1 MLLYKEET
9 RMKRKSIFALVM
21 AVVMMLTLFA
31 GCGSKETKV
40 DSTKTH
46 LNILCY
52 DGGIGFEWAK
62 NAAKRFEE
70 KYANVSFEEGKMGVV
85 IDITNDKLDGKNG
98 VTTTPYAI
106 WFTESVNFNELIA
119 TDQIVDITD
128 IVTGSLSEISDG
140 AETGSIEDKLDP
152 IFHKALTALN
162 GNYYCVPHY
171 EVYTGL
177 VYNVDLFDEYGYYF
191 SVNGS
196 FTTVAEEK
204 SVGPDG
210 VKGTKDDGLPSSYEE
225 LYILMDQMVADG
237 VIPFTWV
244 GSGENYVNDLFAGL
258 QVSYAGKDEFM
269 LNVTFDSS
277 ATNTQA
283 TIITD
288 VQNGVPVEE
297 KVTITSENGYLMTQQ
312 AGRYYAFELM
322 EKIMSNDSY
331 HTKLD
336 KSTSHLDAQEK
347 FILSTLRAG
356 EKPIAMM
363 IEGSYWYNE
372 ATEALKRSV
381 NTYKEQAENRRFG
394 WMPLPVLYE
403 GSVTEGNGKK
413 PTVLD
418 SLNSVAFINAR
429 FKDDPVILDLA
440 KKFLQFCYTDE
451 SLVEFSVTTGLPKC
465 VKYTIPEDKLAL
477 IDNYYQR
484 DVLDTK
490 MNSDVVY
497 PYSDNPIYV
506 NDQNQFMFNQGSP
519 VWAATYN
526 GRTSKNYY
534 TAFKDGVTAQEYF
547 FASAVD
553 QETWNGRYS
562 KYLN

>member
-1 MLLYKEET
+1 MNK
-9 RMKRKSIFALVM
+9 KSILALVM

-31 GCGSKETKV
+31 GCGSEESTV

-46 LNILCY
+46 LSVLCY
-52 DGGIGFEWAK
+52 DGGIGADWAK

-85 IDITNDKLDGKNG
+85 VDITSDKLDGKNG
-98 VTTTPYAI
+98 VTTTPYAV

-128 IVTGSLSEISDG
+128 IVTGSLSEISGGTDT
-140 AETGSIEDKLDP
+140 ASIESKLAP
-152 IFHKALTALN
+152 EYKSSLTAVN
-162 GNYYCVPHY
+162 GKYYCLPHY

-177 VYNVDLFDEYGYYF
+177 VYDVDLFDEYGYYF
-191 SVNGS
+191 SQSGS
-196 FTTVAEEK
+196 FTAVAEEK
-204 SVGPDG
+204 TVGPDG

-237 VIPFTWV
+237 VVPFTWV
-244 GSGENYVNDLFAGL
+244 GSAENYVNDLFAGL
-258 QVSYAGKDEFM
+258 QVAYAGKDEFM

-283 TIITD
+283 TIVTA
-288 VQNGVPVEE
+288 VEGGTAVEE
-297 KVTITSENGYLMTQQ
+297 KVTITDANGYLMTQQ
-312 AGRYYAFELM
+312 AGKYYGMELL
-322 EKIMSNDSY
+322 EKILSNDSY

-336 KSTSHLDAQEK
+336 KSTSHLDTQEK
-347 FILSTLRAG
+347 YILSNLKAG

-394 WMPLPVLYE
+394 WMPLPVQYA
-403 GSVTEGNGKK
+403 GTVTEGNGKI
-413 PTVLD
+413 PTVLET
-418 SLNSVAFINAR
+418 LNSVAFINAK
-429 FKDDPVILDLA
+429 FKDDPAIMDLA

-465 VKYTIPEDKLAL
+465 VNYTIPEDKLAL
-477 IDNYYQR
+477 VDNYFQR
-484 DVLDTK
+484 DILDIK

-519 VWAATYN
+519 LWGATYN
-526 GRTSKNYY
+526 GRTSTNYY
-534 TAFKDGVTAQEYF
+534 TAYKAGISAQDYF
-547 FASAVD
+547 FASAMD
-553 QETWNGRYS
+553 QETWNSRYA

>member
-1 MLLYKEET
+1 M
-9 RMKRKSIFALVM
+9 MNRKSIIALVM
-21 AVVMMLTLFA
+21 AIVMMMSLLA
-31 GCGSKETKV
+31 GCGKGGNKV

-46 LNILCY
+46 LSVLCY
-52 DGGIGFEWAK
+52 DGGIGSEWMK

-70 KYANVSFEEGKMGVV
+70 KYANVSFEEGKTGVV

-119 TDQIVDITD
+119 TNQIIDISD

-140 AETGSIEDKLDP
+140 AETGSIEDKLAP
-152 IFHKALTALN
+152 EFKESLTAVN
-162 GNYYCVPHY
+162 GNYYCLPHY

-177 VYNVDLFDEYGYYF
+177 VYDVDLFDEYGYYF
-191 SVNGS
+191 SANGG
-196 FTTVAEEK
+196 FTAVAEEK
-204 SVGPDG
+204 TVGPDG

-225 LYILMDQMVADG
+225 LYTLMDQMVADG
-237 VIPFTWV
+237 VVPFTWV
-244 GSGENYVNDLFAGL
+244 GSAENYVNDLFAGL
-258 QVSYAGKDEFM
+258 QVAYAGKDEFM

-283 TIITD
+283 TIIESVEGNT
-288 VQNGVPVEE
+288 PVEK
-297 KVTITSENGYLMTQQ
+297 KVTITDDNGYLMTQQ

-336 KSTSHLDAQEK
+336 KSTSHLDTQEK
-347 FILSTLRAG
+347 FILSNLKAG

-372 ATEALKRSV
+372 ATEALRRSV
-381 NTYKEQAENRRFG
+381 NTYKEQAEGRRFG
-394 WMPLPVLYE
+394 WMPLPVQYK
-403 GSVTEGNGKK
+403 GSVTEGNGRRN
-413 PTVLD
+413 TVLET
-418 SLNSVAFINAR
+418 LNSVAFINAK
-429 FKDDPVILDLA
+429 FKDDPVICDLA
-440 KKFLQFCYTDE
+440 KMFLQFCYTDE

-465 VKYTIPEDKLAL
+465 VNYTIPEDKLAL
-477 IDNYYQR
+477 VDNYFQR
-484 DVLDTK
+484 DILDTK

-519 VWAATYN
+519 IWGATYN
-526 GRTSKNYY
+526 GRTSTNYY
-534 TAFKDGVTAQEYF
+534 TAFKSGVTAKDYF
-547 FASAVD
+547 FASAMT
-553 QETWNGRYS
+553 QETWSSRYAE
-562 KYLN
+562 YLK

>member
-1 MLLYKEET
+1 MNK
-9 RMKRKSIFALVM
+9 KSIFALVM

-31 GCGSKETKV
+31 GCGSEESAV

-46 LNILCY
+46 LSVLCY
-52 DGGIGFEWAK
+52 DGGIGADWAK

-85 IDITNDKLDGKNG
+85 IDITSDKLDGKNG

-128 IVTGSLSEISDG
+128 IVTGSLSEISGGTDT
-140 AETGSIEDKLDP
+140 ASIESKLAP
-152 IFHKALTALN
+152 EYKSSLTAVN
-162 GNYYCVPHY
+162 GKYYCLPHY

-177 VYNVDLFDEYGYYF
+177 VYDVDLFDEYGYYF
-191 SVNGS
+191 SQSGS
-196 FTTVAEEK
+196 FTAVAEEK
-204 SVGPDG
+204 TVGPDG

-237 VIPFTWV
+237 VVPFTWV
-244 GSGENYVNDLFAGL
+244 GSAENYVNDLFAGL
-258 QVSYAGKDEFM
+258 QVAYAGKDEFM

-283 TIITD
+283 TIVTA
-288 VQNGVPVEE
+288 VEGGTAVEE
-297 KVTITSENGYLMTQQ
+297 KVTITDANGYLMTQQ
-312 AGRYYAFELM
+312 AGKYYGMELL
-322 EKIMSNDSY
+322 EKILSNDSY

-336 KSTSHLDAQEK
+336 KSTSHLDTQEK
-347 FILSTLRAG
+347 YILSNLKAG

-394 WMPLPVLYE
+394 WMPLPVQYA
-403 GSVTEGNGKK
+403 GTVTEGNGKT
-413 PTVLD
+413 PTVLET
-418 SLNSVAFINAR
+418 LNSVAFINAR
-429 FKDDPVILDLA
+429 FKDDPAIMDLA

-465 VKYTIPEDKLAL
+465 VNYTIPEDKLAL
-477 IDNYYQR
+477 VDNYFQR
-484 DVLDTK
+484 DILDIK

-506 NDQNQFMFNQGSP
+506 NDQNAFMFNQGSP
-519 VWAATYN
+519 LWGATYN
-526 GRTSKNYY
+526 GRTSTNYY
-534 TAFKDGVTAQEYF
+534 TAYKAGISAQDYF
-547 FASAVD
+547 FASAMD
-553 QETWNGRYS
+553 QETWNSRYA

>member
-1 MLLYKEET
+1 MN
-9 RMKRKSIFALVM
+9 RKSVLALMM
-21 AVVMMLTLFA
+21 AMVMMLSLLA
-31 GCGSKETKV
+31 GCGEGGGKV

-46 LNILCY
+46 LSVLCY
-52 DGGIGFEWAK
+52 DGGIGSEWAK
-62 NAAKRFEE
+62 NAARRFEE

-119 TDQIVDITD
+119 TNQIVDISD

-140 AETGSIEDKLDP
+140 AETGSIEDKLAPEYKD
-152 IFHKALTALN
+152 ALTAVN

-177 VYNVDLFDEYGYYF
+177 VYDVDLFDEYGYYF
-191 SVNGS
+191 STSGS
-196 FTTVAEEK
+196 FTSVAEEK
-204 SVGPDG
+204 TVGPDG

-225 LYILMDQMVADG
+225 LYTLMDQMVADG
-237 VIPFTWV
+237 VVPFTWV
-244 GSGENYVNDLFAGL
+244 GSAENYVNDLFAGL
-258 QVSYAGKDEFM
+258 QVAYAGKDEFM

-277 ATNTQA
+277 ATDTQA
-283 TIITD
+283 TIIESFD
-288 VQNGVPVEE
+288 AGAPVEK
-297 KVTITSENGYLMTQQ
+297 KVTITDENGYLMTQQ
-312 AGRYYAFELM
+312 AGKYYAFELM

-336 KSTSHLDAQEK
+336 KSTSHLDTQEK
-347 FILSTLRAG
+347 FILSNLKAG

-381 NTYKEQAENRRFG
+381 NTYKDQAEGRRFG
-394 WMPLPVLYE
+394 WMPLPVQYK
-403 GSVTEGNGKK
+403 GSVTEGNGKN
-413 PTVLD
+413 PTVLET
-418 SLNSVAFINAR
+418 LNSVAFINAKY
-429 FKDDPVILDLA
+429 KDDPVICDLA

-465 VKYTIPEDKLAL
+465 VNYTIPEDKLAL
-477 IDNYYQR
+477 IDNHFQR
-484 DVLDTK
+484 DILDTK
-490 MNSDVVY
+490 LNADVVY
-497 PYSDNPIYV
+497 PYSNNPIYV

-519 VWAATYN
+519 LWGATYN
-526 GRTSKNYY
+526 GRTSTNYY
-534 TAFKDGVTAQEYF
+534 TALKTGITAEEYF
-547 FASAVD
+547 FASAMD
-553 QETWNGRYS
+553 QETWNSRYGE
-562 KYLN
+562 YLK